1 MEIMITP
8 SVAIIIPKTPSKL
21 SSSFNMIYSKIAI
34 WITSVLL
41 NDVPT
46 TKFENL
52 KRYNSVTVNVTCK
65 IDPKK
70 VKKMKLVWSKT
81 SEITLKSLKRKN
93 NINANGKAKANLTYA
108 EATNDKSLFN
118 FFCNEVLRFWKK
130 AAKIVK
136 MTQFINL
143 FRYNLLIELSDYL
156 YLKN

>member
-1 MEIMITP
+1 
-8 SVAIIIPKTPSKL
+8 
-21 SSSFNMIYSKIAI
+21 MIYSKIAI

-41 NDVPT
+41 SEVPT

-52 KRYNSVTVNVTCK
+52 KRYNSVIVKVTCK

-70 VKKMKLVWSKT
+70 VKKMKLVWSRIF
-81 SEITLKSLKRKN
+81 EMILKSWKKKN
-93 NINANGKAKANLTYA
+93 NTKANGNAKANLTYA
-108 EATNDKSLFN
+108 EAKNIKFLFN

-136 MTQFINL
+136 TTQFINL
-143 FRYNLLIELSDYL
+143 FRYNLLIELSGYL